1 MSVYIKRE
9 SSYVEEEA
17 KATGTGIPNQ
27 TLRGLHHQ
35 AHEECSEH
43 IFNSAYQYLSF
54 SLMPTLNYTFVIT
67 PVASESSG

>member
-1 MSVYIKRE
+1 MSIHINRE
-9 SSYVEEEA
+9 SSHVKEEA

-43 IFNSAYQYLSF
+43 IFKSAIQYHCSYHTT
-54 SLMPTLNYTFVIT
+54 SLIYTPIHIISVWFI
-67 PVASESSG
+67 